1 LVGHVL
7 CIFRVIVCCPEAS
20 LTFGKPANAAPP
32 ATIAALSTLRRE
44 IFLLSFSIRV
54 APPLV
59 KRIDRGDISPAYIQS
74 PGLPSIL
81 LVSILLVSMY
91 FPVARTSNPYLT
103 RDLDLRYALFK

>member
-1 LVGHVL
+1 MSLVGHVL

-81 LVSILLVSMY
+81 LVSMY